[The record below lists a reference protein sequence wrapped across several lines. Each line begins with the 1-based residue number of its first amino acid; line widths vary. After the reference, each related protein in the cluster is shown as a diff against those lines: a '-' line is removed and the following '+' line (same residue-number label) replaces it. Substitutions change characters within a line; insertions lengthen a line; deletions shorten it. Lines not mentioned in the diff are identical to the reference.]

1 MVQLSKRISERAV
14 SVWRIHA
21 LIRLAIFFLGYSLIS
36 FFLWRFGDL
45 KWLVLLLAVLFLI
58 HLFLSVVLWPRW
70 RWQRWRYDIREKEM
84 EVEYGVWTRRRTLIP
99 MSRVQHVD
107 FRQGPLLKKYQLA
120 SVVIFTAATVHE
132 IPALDEQEAEQLCAA
147 ISALVKVDDRDV

>member
-21 LIRLAIFFLGYSLIS
+21 FLRLVIFLLGYSIVS
-36 FFLWRFGDL
+36 FFIWRFDGP
-45 KWLVLLLAVLFLI
+45 KWVVLLLAVLFLI
-58 HLFLSVVLWPRW
+58 HLFLSVVVWPLW
-70 RWQRWRYDIREKEM
+70 RWQRWRYDVREKEM

-107 FRQGPLLKKYQLA
+107 FRQGPLLKKYRLA

-132 IPALDEQEAEQLCAA
+132 IPALDEQEAEKLCHV
-147 ISALVKVDDRDV
+147 ISAFVKVDDRDV